1 MFKKNSIKLSI
12 SPIAWTNDDL
22 PELGG
27 HITFEQCID
36 EMVSAGFI
44 GSEIGTKYPK
54 DEKVLKSALD
64 ERGLEISSAWLSTFF
79 SEDGRTDETIRS
91 FTTQM
96 NFLKALGAKVINIC
110 ECGYCV
116 QMSSKYVFDR
126 PEYSDQQ
133 WIKVSEGL
141 NHVGQIAKEN
151 EMLIAYHYH
160 MGTMIQNENETDR
173 LMEMTDPN
181 FVNLLLDTGHAYYAG
196 EDPLKIVMKYGSRI
210 KNVHLKDIRRNV
222 LNDVNKNK
230 MSFLDSVKAGVF
242 TVPGDGCIN
251 FYPIFK
257 ALAKVN
263 YQGWF
268 VVEAEQDPDKANPL
282 EYAKKA
288 RNYIKKHTG
297 I

>member
-27 HITFEQCID
+27 HISFEQCID
-36 EMVSAGFI
+36 EMASAGFI

-79 SEDGRTDETIRS
+79 SEDGRTDETISS
-91 FTTQM
+91 FVKHM
-96 NFLKALGAKVINIC
+96 NFLKALGAKIINIC
-110 ECGYCV
+110 ECGHCV
-116 QMSSKYVFDR
+116 QMSPNFVFDR
-126 PEYSDQQ
+126 PKYSDNQ
-133 WIKVSEGL
+133 WLKVSEGL
-141 NHVGQIAKEN
+141 NHVGQIAQEN
-151 EMLIAYHYH
+151 EMFIAYHYH
-160 MGTMIQNENETDR
+160 MGTMVQNKEDTDR
-173 LMEMTDPN
+173 LMEMTNPK
-181 FVNLLLDTGHAYYAG
+181 FVHLLLDTGHAYYAG
-196 EDPLKIVMKYGSRI
+196 EDPLEIVLKYGSRI
-210 KNVHLKDIRRNV
+210 KNVHLKDVRENV
-222 LNDVNKNK
+222 LNKVKKNK

-242 TVPGDGCIN
+242 TVPGDGCID
-251 FYPIFK
+251 FDPIFK
-257 ALAKVN
+257 VLSEIN

-268 VVEAEQDPDKANPL
+268 VVEAEQDPKKANPL

-288 RNYIKKHTG
+288 RTFIQEHTG